1 MNTFTKTFSILR
13 IFRQNV
19 VVAQT
24 YNVYTIESQTY
35 GFTFDLIKDQW
46 IKHEVRSNAVMPIAN
61 KTFLIRYL
69 GQLFCFIPHLED
81 KKVDVRVYD
90 FKSKSW
96 FSILFKVN
104 YHGILSNG
112 VSLSLVKA

>member
-1 MNTFTKTFSILR
+1 MAHLQNVYLFFP
-13 IFRQNV
+13 RQNV

-24 YNVYTIESQTY
+24 YNVYSTKSQTY

-46 IKHEVRSNAVMPIAN
+46 IKHEVRSNAVMPIAS
-61 KTFLIRYL
+61 KSFLIRYL

-81 KKVDVRVYD
+81 EKVDVRVYD

-104 YHGILSNG
+104 CHGILSKG